1 MSVQRDSRID
11 SLGNDERSV
20 LILKDI
26 LRDFG
31 NDVSSINELL
41 GVVQR
46 RISPPTG
53 GGGIGVSP
61 SPPNFRGQVQ
71 LLSIYLEW
79 DEPEPDAR
87 MFEIRRTTSDL
98 IWETADFVTRTPS
111 LTVNLAPLTAGSYF
125 FLIKSID
132 ALGNYSIDHAY
143 TSISVIPPGA
153 PFLTAQV
160 IDNNVLLYWNFP
172 TTSHQISYFNI
183 YRDGVFFGL
192 SRNTFAPIF
201 ETIAGIYTY
210 TIEAVDIAGNVG
222 PLGSVTTQVNAPP
235 DFELQDRRI
244 TNLNGTCV
252 NTVRLPTIPSI
263 LACTYTNL
271 SWESHFQSFGFATI
285 QDQINAGYP
294 IYIQPSVLTGSY
306 EEVIDYLTVI
316 TNTIVTI
323 NYQYVQIVPN
333 VEMVIMLSYSEDNI
347 TYTPFVVGNSQFI
360 PSFRY
365 LKMRLEFTGS
375 DDHALAE
382 FSMIQITLDV
392 KREIDSGFVIALAT
406 DPNGTHV
413 TFNKP
418 FKDIDSVTCTADSIE
433 PIDVIY
439 DFLDVPNPTGFQVYA
454 MDTTGNRVTYLVSWK
469 ARGVV

>member
-26 LRDFG
+26 LRDFN
-31 NDVSSINELL
+31 NDVATINEQL

-53 GGGIGVSP
+53 GGGIGAAP
-61 SPPNFRGQVQ
+61 SPPNFAAQVQ
-71 LLSIYLEW
+71 LLSIFLSW
-79 DEPEPDAR
+79 DEPSPEAH
-87 MFEIRRTTSDL
+87 MFEIRRSSEL
-98 IWETADFVTRTPS
+98 LWETADFVTRTPS
-111 LTVNLAPLTAGSYF
+111 LSVYLAPLPVGVYF

-143 TSISVIPPGA
+143 TSISVVGPGV
-153 PFLTAQV
+153 PSVTASV
-160 IDNNVLLYWNFP
+160 IDNNVLLYWNTP
-172 TTSHQISYFNI
+172 TTSHQISYFNL
-183 YRDGVFFGL
+183 YRNNSFYGL

-201 ETIAGIYTY
+201 ETVAGTYTY
-210 TIEAVDIAGNVG
+210 SIEAVDVAGNVG
-222 PLGSVTTQVNAPP
+222 GRGAVTTDVSTPT

-244 TNLNGTCV
+244 TALNGTCV
-252 NTVRLPTIPSI
+252 NVIRLPTTPSL
-263 LACTYTNL
+263 LACSNNT
-271 SWESHFQSFGFATI
+271 SWWALHFEYFGWSTI
-285 QDQINAGYP
+285 QAQVNAGFP
-294 IYIQPSVLTGSY
+294 IYAQPTEPTGSY

-323 NYQYVQIVPN
+323 NYQYTQIVPN
-333 VEMVIMLSYSEDNI
+333 VEMIIKLAYSTDNI

-365 LKMRLEFTGS
+365 LKMRLEFTCS
-375 DDHALAE
+375 DNHALAE

-392 KREIDSGFVIALAT
+392 KKEIDSGFIIAQAS
-406 DPNGTHV
+406 DPNGTLV
-413 TFNKP
+413 NFTKP
-418 FKDIDSVTCTADSIE
+418 FKDIDSITCTADSVE

-439 DFLDVPNPTGFQVYA
+439 DFLDVPNPTTFRVYA

-469 ARGVV
+469 ARGVI